1 MLKTNIKK
9 LIFWLSILFGIG
21 FTFLFSN
28 QASANA
34 PSFEDNYVDYLTN
47 KKWDNPNWNETLW
60 DLSKVGIDKD
70 KSIIENIKNIF
81 YPDISGQWWRL
92 WDIIKVLW
100 LVVFVLM
107 LVWQWFQYA
116 LDSDDESKVAKYH
129 LNFAYIFLGAIIFFG
144 ATWILWIWLWF
155 AGTGDGW
162 STELINNI
170 DRNIMFQVFTWL
182 RAGAFFLA
190 IVLLWYTWRSM
201 MAAMDDEGKVKAWRQ
216 GILNIVVSL
225 IIIKV
230 IDYMYYIA
238 QTPSFKSKI
247 TEFIVEASKALWY
260 VLWSFFTIMLIYY
273 WFRLMFSNGSDESLQ
288 KVKDIIIGVFLW
300 SLVIFIFFLI
310 VYQIAQEFSG

>member
-1 MLKTNIKK
+1 MPTTFKRIL
-9 LIFWLSILFGIG
+9 FWLSIIVWIG
-21 FTFLFSN
+21 FAWLLTN
-28 QASANA
+28 QTYANA

-47 KKWDNPNWNETLW
+47 KKWDNANGNETLW
-60 DLSKVGIDKD
+60 DLSKIWIDKN
-70 KSIIENIKNIF
+70 KSIIDNMKNIF
-81 YPDISGQWWRL
+81 YPDISGQWGRL
-92 WDIIKVLW
+92 WDIIKVIW
-100 LVVFVLM
+100 LVVFVVM

-116 LDSDDESKVAKYH
+116 LDSDDESKIAKYH
-129 LNFAYIFLGAIIFFG
+129 LNFAYIFLWAIIFFW
-144 ATWILWIWLWF
+144 ATWILWVGLWF
-155 AGTGDGW
+155 AWSGDWW

-170 DRNIMFQVFTWL
+170 DRNILFQIFTWL

-201 MAAMDDEGKVKAWRQ
+201 MSAMDDEWKLKAGRQ
-216 GILNIVVSL
+216 WIINIVVSL
-225 IIIKV
+225 IIIKI

-273 WFRLMFSNGSDESLQ
+273 GFRLMFSNGSDESLK

-310 VYQIAQEFSG
+310 VYQIAQEFTG